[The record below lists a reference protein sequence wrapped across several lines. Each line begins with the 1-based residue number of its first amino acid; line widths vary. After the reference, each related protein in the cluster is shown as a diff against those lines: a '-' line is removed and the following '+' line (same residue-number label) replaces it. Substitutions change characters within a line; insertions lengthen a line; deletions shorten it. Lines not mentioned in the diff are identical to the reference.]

1 MVLRQQLDSNE
12 KELAAKNKIIDS
24 LSVKRAET
32 PKKRLSVTTVVNSPS
47 QQSQQS
53 QQKVSSRMTEIEQQ
67 LRNVE
72 GFLFDQQEQ
81 QNQLKKK
88 IDLIERGLIKVFG
101 LKIAGCHR
109 KIDQYIASREQNLER
124 IYAGIIELEKGPKNG
139 NSDGLE
145 TKVNQKMNKIC
156 V

>member
-1 MVLRQQLDSNE
+1 MVLRQQLNSNE

-47 QQSQQS
+47 QQSQQ
-53 QQKVSSRMTEIEQQ
+53 KVSSRMIEIEQQ

-88 IDLIERGLIKVFG
+88 IDLVERGLVKVFG

-139 NSDGLE
+139 NSDSLE

-156 V
+156 M